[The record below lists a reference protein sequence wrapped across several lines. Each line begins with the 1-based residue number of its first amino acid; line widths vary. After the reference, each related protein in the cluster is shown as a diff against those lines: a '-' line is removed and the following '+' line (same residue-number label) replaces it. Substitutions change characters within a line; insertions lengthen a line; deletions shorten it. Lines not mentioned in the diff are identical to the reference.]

1 MIVVRPYDD
10 ASALVDDLVGTES
23 SFVFLAMT
31 TTTTIAADLVDAAV
45 AAEEGGGRRVDRHR
59 RYRYRCS

>member
-31 TTTTIAADLVDAAV
+31 TTTIIAVVDHVVVDAVADEVAV
-45 AAEEGGGRRVDRHR
+45 VGDVDRHH
-59 RYRYRCS
+59 RYR